1 LTSLEAYSIAYWL
14 ASLKDLSW
22 RVASFDST
30 RMLACVELMA
40 FRRLVLEMREACSI
54 MPTSTIWE
62 PIIQLS
68 PSLK

>member
-1 LTSLEAYSIAYWL
+1 MAGG
-14 ASLKDLSW
+14 
-22 RVASFDST
+22 VFDST
-30 RMLACVELMA
+30 QMLACVELVA